1 MRTSVKRPYRLIA
14 AALAALQLCAGAAGA
29 VFDNSF
35 SYTYSLGSGLQ
46 YSRTEGKNSA
56 GLQRANV
63 LTYSP
68 NTGVTPLMV
77 YADEQLYGSKATIT
91 NAVKYL
97 QNQGKTVLGGTNAD
111 FFVMSTG
118 IPIGLVIDSGELIS
132 SDAWQYAVGFK
143 QDGTA
148 VLGRPTM
155 GIRVSGKSGTVNVSY
170 FNKTRTT
177 AGAYL
182 LDHNYDD
189 STHFAAKGTSIILER
204 VDDTPVK
211 VNGSVKLKVV
221 NKGTGSSPI
230 TITKNQMV
238 LTKSD
243 GANVPSW
250 VDFEVG
256 EEVTLSI
263 ASNDSSWSDVQ
274 YAVGGK
280 LLMDNSTITTDG
292 IDAGS
297 TRRARSAVGVKA
309 DGTVVL
315 YEIDGNQSSYS
326 VGLTAAELGQELKEL
341 GCVRAICLDG
351 GGSSAMA
358 VRNPGES
365 TAALISQPSDGSQRA
380 CANYIFFVNN
390 IASDGVTAHAVLTPS
405 HRYVLPGGSTWFS
418 VKGADASYA
427 SADAPTDLSY
437 TVNDELGTVSGQTF
451 TAGSKTG
458 RAAITGSNGTVSGSM
473 NVCITTGVDSIA
485 LQSGGKALNSISV
498 KPNQTV
504 NVDALAYH
512 LGHTMGAAD
521 SCFKWSVSGD
531 VGAVNAD
538 GVFTAGSQMA
548 SGTLTCSYGSVS
560 KSIPIN
566 VGMGDAQSAYTV
578 ADFENGLNNLT
589 ASDGVTLS
597 RVTDYT

>member
-1 MRTSVKRPYRLIA
+1 MRTSAKHPCRLIA
-14 AALAALQLCAGAAGA
+14 AALAALQLCASAAGA

-68 NTGVTPLMV
+68 NTGVTPIMV

-143 QDGTA
+143 KDGTA

-309 DGTVVL
+309 DGTVIL
-315 YEIDGNQSSYS
+315 YEIDGNQPSYS
-326 VGLTAAELGQELKEL
+326 VGLTAAELGQELKDL

-390 IASDGVTAHAVLTPS
+390 IAADGVTAHAVLTPS
-405 HRYVLPGGSTWFS
+405 HR
-418 VKGADASYA
+418 
-427 SADAPTDLSY
+427 
-437 TVNDELGTVSGQTF
+437 
-451 TAGSKTG
+451 G
-458 RAAITGSNGTVSGSM
+458 REPA
-473 NVCITTGVDSIA
+473 
-485 LQSGGKALNSISV
+485 
-498 KPNQTV
+498 
-504 NVDALAYH
+504 
-512 LGHTMGAAD
+512 
-521 SCFKWSVSGD
+521 
-531 VGAVNAD
+531 
-538 GVFTAGSQMA
+538 
-548 SGTLTCSYGSVS
+548 
-560 KSIPIN
+560 
-566 VGMGDAQSAYTV
+566 
-578 ADFENGLNNLT
+578 
-589 ASDGVTLS
+589 
-597 RVTDYT
+597 R

>member
-1 MRTSVKRPYRLIA
+1 MQPRLP
-14 AALAALQLCAGAAGA
+14 LCSYAQ
-29 VFDNSF
+29 VLPEPF
-35 SYTYSLGSGLQ
+35 SITASATPTLLGSGLQ

-68 NTGVTPLMV
+68 NTGVTPIMV

-132 SDAWQYAVGFK
+132 SDAWQYG
-143 QDGTA
+143 
-148 VLGRPTM
+148 GRLQEGRHSCPRPAPTM

-204 VDDTPVK
+204 MDDTPVK

-297 TRRARSAVGVKA
+297 TRR
-309 DGTVVL
+309 
-315 YEIDGNQSSYS
+315 
-326 VGLTAAELGQELKEL
+326 
-341 GCVRAICLDG
+341 
-351 GGSSAMA
+351 
-358 VRNPGES
+358 
-365 TAALISQPSDGSQRA
+365 
-380 CANYIFFVNN
+380 
-390 IASDGVTAHAVLTPS
+390 HA
-405 HRYVLPGGSTWFS
+405 
-418 VKGADASYA
+418 
-427 SADAPTDLSY
+427 
-437 TVNDELGTVSGQTF
+437 
-451 TAGSKTG
+451 
-458 RAAITGSNGTVSGSM
+458 
-473 NVCITTGVDSIA
+473 
-485 LQSGGKALNSISV
+485 
-498 KPNQTV
+498 
-504 NVDALAYH
+504 
-512 LGHTMGAAD
+512 
-521 SCFKWSVSGD
+521 
-531 VGAVNAD
+531 
-538 GVFTAGSQMA
+538 
-548 SGTLTCSYGSVS
+548 
-560 KSIPIN
+560 
-566 VGMGDAQSAYTV
+566 AQSV
-578 ADFENGLNNLT
+578 
-589 ASDGVTLS
+589 
-597 RVTDYT
+597 

>member
-1 MRTSVKRPYRLIA
+1 MRTSAKHPCRLIA

-35 SYTYSLGSGLQ
+35 SYTYPLGSGLQ

-68 NTGVTPLMV
+68 NTGVTPIMV

-97 QNQGKTVLGGTNAD
+97 QNHGKTVLGGTNAD

-143 QDGTA
+143 KDGTA

-315 YEIDGNQSSYS
+315 YEIDGNQPSYS
-326 VGLTAAELGQELKEL
+326 IGLTAAELGQELKDL

-351 GGSSAMA
+351 RRLLRDGDPQSRREHRSIDLPA
-358 VRNPGES
+358 VGRL
-365 TAALISQPSDGSQRA
+365 AARVRQLHFLCEQHRVGRRDGS
-380 CANYIFFVNN
+380 CC
-390 IASDGVTAHAVLTPS
+390 AHAQPPLCAPGRKYLVLGQGC
-405 HRYVLPGGSTWFS
+405 RCVLRLGGR
-418 VKGADASYA
+418 
-427 SADAPTDLSY
+427 TDRPQLHG
-437 TVNDELGTVSGQTF
+437 E
-451 TAGSKTG
+451 
-458 RAAITGSNGTVSGSM
+458 
-473 NVCITTGVDSIA
+473 
-485 LQSGGKALNSISV
+485 
-498 KPNQTV
+498 
-504 NVDALAYH
+504 
-512 LGHTMGAAD
+512 
-521 SCFKWSVSGD
+521 
-531 VGAVNAD
+531 
-538 GVFTAGSQMA
+538 
-548 SGTLTCSYGSVS
+548 
-560 KSIPIN
+560 
-566 VGMGDAQSAYTV
+566 
-578 ADFENGLNNLT
+578 
-589 ASDGVTLS
+589 
-597 RVTDYT
+597 

>member
-1 MRTSVKRPYRLIA
+1 MQT
-14 AALAALQLCAGAAGA
+14 
-29 VFDNSF
+29 FSF
-35 SYTYSLGSGLQ
+35 
-46 YSRTEGKNSA
+46 
-56 GLQRANV
+56 
-63 LTYSP
+63 
-68 NTGVTPLMV
+68 
-77 YADEQLYGSKATIT
+77 
-91 NAVKYL
+91 
-97 QNQGKTVLGGTNAD
+97 
-111 FFVMSTG
+111 MSTG

-155 GIRVSGKSGTVNVSY
+155 GIRVSGKSGTVTCSY

-274 YAVGGK
+274 CSRRQAADDA
-280 LLMDNSTITTDG
+280 MITTDG

-315 YEIDGNQSSYS
+315 YEIDGNQS
-326 VGLTAAELGQELKEL
+326 
-341 GCVRAICLDG
+341 R
-351 GGSSAMA
+351 
-358 VRNPGES
+358 
-365 TAALISQPSDGSQRA
+365 
-380 CANYIFFVNN
+380 
-390 IASDGVTAHAVLTPS
+390 
-405 HRYVLPGGSTWFS
+405 
-418 VKGADASYA
+418 
-427 SADAPTDLSY
+427 
-437 TVNDELGTVSGQTF
+437 
-451 TAGSKTG
+451 
-458 RAAITGSNGTVSGSM
+458 
-473 NVCITTGVDSIA
+473 
-485 LQSGGKALNSISV
+485 
-498 KPNQTV
+498 
-504 NVDALAYH
+504 
-512 LGHTMGAAD
+512 
-521 SCFKWSVSGD
+521 
-531 VGAVNAD
+531 
-538 GVFTAGSQMA
+538 
-548 SGTLTCSYGSVS
+548 
-560 KSIPIN
+560 
-566 VGMGDAQSAYTV
+566 
-578 ADFENGLNNLT
+578 T
-589 ASDGVTLS
+589 ASV
-597 RVTDYT
+597 

>member
-1 MRTSVKRPYRLIA
+1 MSSCTAARPR
-14 AALAALQLCAGAAGA
+14 
-29 VFDNSF
+29 
-35 SYTYSLGSGLQ
+35 
-46 YSRTEGKNSA
+46 
-56 GLQRANV
+56 
-63 LTYSP
+63 
-68 NTGVTPLMV
+68 
-77 YADEQLYGSKATIT
+77 IT

-143 QDGTA
+143 KDGTA

-315 YEIDGNQSSYS
+315 YEIDGNQPSYS
-326 VGLTAAELGQELKEL
+326 IGLTAARTRSGAEGARLCPRHLSGWRRLLRDGGPQSWRERRSIDLPAVGRLAARVRQLHFLCEQHRVGRRDGSCCAHAQPPLCAPGRKYLVLGQGCRCVLRL
-341 GCVRAICLDG
+341 G
-351 GGSSAMA
+351 
-358 VRNPGES
+358 
-365 TAALISQPSDGSQRA
+365 
-380 CANYIFFVNN
+380 
-390 IASDGVTAHAVLTPS
+390 
-405 HRYVLPGGSTWFS
+405 
-418 VKGADASYA
+418 
-427 SADAPTDLSY
+427 
-437 TVNDELGTVSGQTF
+437 
-451 TAGSKTG
+451 G
-458 RAAITGSNGTVSGSM
+458 RADRPQLH
-473 NVCITTGVDSIA
+473 C
-485 LQSGGKALNSISV
+485 
-498 KPNQTV
+498 
-504 NVDALAYH
+504 
-512 LGHTMGAAD
+512 
-521 SCFKWSVSGD
+521 
-531 VGAVNAD
+531 
-538 GVFTAGSQMA
+538 
-548 SGTLTCSYGSVS
+548 
-560 KSIPIN
+560 
-566 VGMGDAQSAYTV
+566 
-578 ADFENGLNNLT
+578 E
-589 ASDGVTLS
+589 
-597 RVTDYT
+597 

>member
-1 MRTSVKRPYRLIA
+1 MRTSAKHPCRLIA

-68 NTGVTPLMV
+68 NTGVTPIMV

-143 QDGTA
+143 KDGTA

-263 ASNDSSWSDVQ
+263 ASNDSNWSDVQ

-326 VGLTAAELGQELKEL
+326 IGLTAAELGQELKDL

-358 VRNPGES
+358 IRNPGES
-365 TAALISQPSDGSQRA
+365 TAALISQPSDGSQRVRQLHFL
-380 CANYIFFVNN
+380 CEQHRVGRR
-390 IASDGVTAHAVLTPS
+390 DGSCCAHAQPPLCAPGWKYLVLGQGC
-405 HRYVLPGGSTWFS
+405 RCVLRLGGR
-418 VKGADASYA
+418 
-427 SADAPTDLSY
+427 TDRPQLHG
-437 TVNDELGTVSGQTF
+437 E
-451 TAGSKTG
+451 
-458 RAAITGSNGTVSGSM
+458 
-473 NVCITTGVDSIA
+473 
-485 LQSGGKALNSISV
+485 
-498 KPNQTV
+498 
-504 NVDALAYH
+504 
-512 LGHTMGAAD
+512 
-521 SCFKWSVSGD
+521 
-531 VGAVNAD
+531 
-538 GVFTAGSQMA
+538 
-548 SGTLTCSYGSVS
+548 
-560 KSIPIN
+560 
-566 VGMGDAQSAYTV
+566 
-578 ADFENGLNNLT
+578 
-589 ASDGVTLS
+589 
-597 RVTDYT
+597 

>member
-1 MRTSVKRPYRLIA
+1 MRTSVKLPYRLIA

-97 QNQGKTVLGGTNAD
+97 QNQGKTVLGGINAD

-155 GIRVSGKSGTVNVSY
+155 GIRVSGKSGKVNVSY

-263 ASNDSSWSDVQ
+263 AANDSSWSDVQ

-280 LLMDNSTITTDG
+280 LLMDN
-292 IDAGS
+292 
-297 TRRARSAVGVKA
+297 
-309 DGTVVL
+309 
-315 YEIDGNQSSYS
+315 
-326 VGLTAAELGQELKEL
+326 
-341 GCVRAICLDG
+341 
-351 GGSSAMA
+351 M
-358 VRNPGES
+358 
-365 TAALISQPSDGSQRA
+365 
-380 CANYIFFVNN
+380 
-390 IASDGVTAHAVLTPS
+390 
-405 HRYVLPGGSTWFS
+405 
-418 VKGADASYA
+418 
-427 SADAPTDLSY
+427 
-437 TVNDELGTVSGQTF
+437 
-451 TAGSKTG
+451 
-458 RAAITGSNGTVSGSM
+458 
-473 NVCITTGVDSIA
+473 
-485 LQSGGKALNSISV
+485 
-498 KPNQTV
+498 
-504 NVDALAYH
+504 
-512 LGHTMGAAD
+512 LGH
-521 SCFKWSVSGD
+521 V
-531 VGAVNAD
+531 
-538 GVFTAGSQMA
+538 
-548 SGTLTCSYGSVS
+548 
-560 KSIPIN
+560 
-566 VGMGDAQSAYTV
+566 
-578 ADFENGLNNLT
+578 
-589 ASDGVTLS
+589 
-597 RVTDYT
+597 R

>member
-458 RAAITGSNGTVSGSM
+458 RAAITGSNGTVSG
-473 NVCITTGVDSIA
+473 
-485 LQSGGKALNSISV
+485 
-498 KPNQTV
+498 
-504 NVDALAYH
+504 
-512 LGHTMGAAD
+512 
-521 SCFKWSVSGD
+521 
-531 VGAVNAD
+531 
-538 GVFTAGSQMA
+538 
-548 SGTLTCSYGSVS
+548 
-560 KSIPIN
+560 
-566 VGMGDAQSAYTV
+566 
-578 ADFENGLNNLT
+578 
-589 ASDGVTLS
+589 
-597 RVTDYT
+597 